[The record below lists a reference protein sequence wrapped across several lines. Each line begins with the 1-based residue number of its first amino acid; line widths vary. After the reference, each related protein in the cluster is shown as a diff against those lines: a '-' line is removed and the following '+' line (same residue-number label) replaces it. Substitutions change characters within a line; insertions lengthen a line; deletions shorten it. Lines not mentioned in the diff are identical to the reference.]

1 MVLNKELDIRD
12 VSDYMG
18 KGKVTEE
25 VFYKPLKEEE
35 KEDKGRVVGRGACVL
50 GCGRKKHR
58 GLDLIEGNSIYS
70 LLIINIT

>member
-35 KEDKGRVVGRGACVL
+35 KEDKGRVVGRGACV
-50 GCGRKKHR
+50 
-58 GLDLIEGNSIYS
+58 
-70 LLIINIT
+70 